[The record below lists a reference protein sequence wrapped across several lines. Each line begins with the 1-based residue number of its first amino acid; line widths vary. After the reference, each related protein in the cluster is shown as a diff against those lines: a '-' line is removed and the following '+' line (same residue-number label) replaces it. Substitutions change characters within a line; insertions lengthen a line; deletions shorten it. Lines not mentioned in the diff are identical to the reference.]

1 MSEFNVG
8 DKVISKGYPYL
19 GEEVGIVVGIDTREN
34 VLEKYLIKFNSLNK
48 YEGWTY
54 RDLCDNR
61 NYVIEPYEGY
71 AQWVDE
77 DILVKVEEECKAECK
92 EDEHEEECE
101 EDIKIKFDKVREQK
115 KELVRGI
122 SGKILEMT
130 LEIKELEAE
139 IEKIKKEW
147 HLE

>member
-1 MSEFNVG
+1 MSKFNIG
-8 DKVISKGYPYL
+8 DKVISKGYPYCDD
-19 GEEVGIVVGIDTREN
+19 EVGVVVGIDIREE
-34 VLEKYLIKFNSLNK
+34 VIGGEYLVKFDSLSKSGGWKYK
-48 YEGWTY
+48 G
-54 RDLCDNR
+54 LCDNR

-77 DILVKVEEECKAECK
+77 DNLIKVEDESEEV
-92 EDEHEEECE
+92 CE
-101 EDIKIKFDKVREQK
+101 EDIKIEFNKIREQK

-122 SGKILEMT
+122 NGKILEMT

-147 HLE
+147 HL